1 MKNTLLFVLCSLAL
15 NIYAQTPQKDTIDK
29 YVIDKQVISHFDG
42 SQLEGKTIFKYIIA
56 YRNVGKFIE
65 KNHVILT
72 TPETATTTFDGL
84 IIVDGKE
91 VDANF
96 QTKLKE
102 EDIASISFCQPT
114 SQIAKSYGEKGK
126 KGVLIL
132 TTKANKDA
140 DELLYFIDGKIASK
154 KNVEKLS
161 PEKIASMVCNMEERA
176 IFIETK

>member
-1 MKNTLLFVLCSLAL
+1 M
-15 NIYAQTPQKDTIDK
+15 
-29 YVIDKQVISHFDG
+29 
-42 SQLEGKTIFKYIIA
+42 
-56 YRNVGKFIE
+56 
-65 KNHVILT
+65 
-72 TPETATTTFDGL
+72 

-96 QTKLKE
+96 KTKLKE
-102 EDIASISFCQPT
+102 EDIASISVCQPT
-114 SQIAKSYGEKGK
+114 SQIAKSYGEKGN

-132 TTKANKDA
+132 TTKANKDT
-140 DELLYFIDGKIASK
+140 DDFLYFIDGKIASK